1 MGMSEPRSAE
11 EQLLATGAFV
21 EAVVRCP
28 ACGLGGTTVA
38 RPAALLGRAC
48 HRCGGPAVVSVL
60 PRG

>member
-1 MGMSEPRSAE
+1 MAGRAPSAE

-28 ACGLGGTTVA
+28 ACGLAGTTIA
-38 RPAALLGRAC
+38 RPAALADRAC
-48 HRCGGPAVVSVL
+48 HRCGEAAIVSVL